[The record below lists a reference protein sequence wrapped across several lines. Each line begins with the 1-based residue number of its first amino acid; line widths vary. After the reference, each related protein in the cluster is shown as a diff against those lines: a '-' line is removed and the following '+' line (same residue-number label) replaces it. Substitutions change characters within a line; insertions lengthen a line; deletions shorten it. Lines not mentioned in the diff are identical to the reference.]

1 MFISAF
7 KAAGVLVTRVCR
19 YAGGSGYCFVWG
31 WQLRKTEVECRLSHD
46 LYFGGLGSGWR
57 AALGAGLFS
66 LFLLFFPVSAAW
78 GNTVSQADIDAL
90 VSDIE
95 ALKERLAER
104 QAERSEMAQRLEQT
118 ERDIAENRQRLARVE
133 RQLAD
138 TQAELSELEDRQR
151 ELNQRRREQAD
162 NIEDMLVAVYK
173 SNQQTPLKALLAPES
188 LSHGQRM
195 MAFYQSFN
203 AAQLAELRAYEQTL
217 IELSDVAASIN
228 ERQDDLAA
236 QNEQLVEENNR
247 LMRSRNQRQQVV
259 ARLADEIASVE
270 AEVEE
275 KEAERAELEAL
286 LREVEEAIDQYD
298 FGEDEIPFTER
309 RGQMGWPVEGNVSLG
324 YGQRN
329 ERTNI
334 VSEGVL
340 IRTQSGNPVRA
351 VHYGRVVFA
360 DYLKGYGLIIIIDHG
375 EGYLSLYGRNETL
388 ERNVGDWVRSG
399 DTIAQAGD
407 TGGFSE
413 PALYFEIRQAGRTTD
428 PMNWL
433 AR

>member
-1 MFISAF
+1 MKVFHH
-7 KAAGVLVTRVCR
+7 KTRDDLGGRRRPVGRACR
-19 YAGGSGYCFVWG
+19 W
-31 WQLRKTEVECRLSHD
+31 L
-46 LYFGGLGSGWR
+46 
-57 AALGAGLFS
+57 LFS
-66 LFLLFFPVSAAW
+66 LFLLMSGATAD
-78 GNTVSQADIDAL
+78 TVSQADIDAL

-95 ALKERLAER
+95 ALQARLAETR
-104 QAERSEMAQRLEQT
+104 AERSEMAQRLEQT
-118 ERDIAENRQRLARVE
+118 EREIAENRQRLTLVE

-138 TQAELSELEDRQR
+138 TEDELRALEERQR
-151 ELNQRRREQAD
+151 TLNQQRREQAD
-162 NIEDMLVAVYK
+162 NIEALLVAAYK

-217 IELSDVAASIN
+217 RELTEVAATIA
-228 ERQDDLAA
+228 ERQDDLSA

-247 LMRSRNQRQQVV
+247 LIRSRNQRQQVV
-259 ARLADEIASVE
+259 SRLAEEIASVE
-270 AEVEE
+270 AEVAE
-275 KEAERAELEAL
+275 KEAEREELEAL
-286 LREVEEAIDQYD
+286 LREVEQAIEQYD
-298 FGEDEIPFTER
+298 FGEDEVPFTQR
-309 RGQMGWPVEGNVSLG
+309 RGQMQWPVEGSVSLG

-329 ERTNI
+329 ARTNI
-334 VSEGVL
+334 VSEGIL
-340 IRTQSGNPVRA
+340 IRTQSGNSVQA

-388 ERNVGDWVRSG
+388 ERSVGDWVRSG
-399 DTIAQAGD
+399 ESIARAGD

-413 PALYFEIRQAGRTTD
+413 PALYFEIRQGGRTTD